1 MRKEVL
7 LSALTR
13 TEREVV
19 LIWPNTLA
27 ALCNLLFQTS
37 SQRKHMLLVL
47 RSCPLSTCINIL
59 ELSAEG
65 SVQGW
70 PSKVGVCTSSPPILQ
85 KRKLGLVKVLFHFW
99 LMVQGYSP
107 SWGNSGQQEMNAPFF
122 SAPSAY
128 LHSSGSQPGNGASH
142 SGPLF
147 PDQLKQ

>member
-1 MRKEVL
+1 MRAGQASSPMEWPSRTRSSPGQSEGGGDGGGGRLPKWARSGKLVLRMRKEVL

-85 KRKLGLVKVLFHFW
+85 KRKLGL
-99 LMVQGYSP
+99 
-107 SWGNSGQQEMNAPFF
+107 
-122 SAPSAY
+122 
-128 LHSSGSQPGNGASH
+128 GA
-142 SGPLF
+142 GVWFL
-147 PDQLKQ
+147 LCR